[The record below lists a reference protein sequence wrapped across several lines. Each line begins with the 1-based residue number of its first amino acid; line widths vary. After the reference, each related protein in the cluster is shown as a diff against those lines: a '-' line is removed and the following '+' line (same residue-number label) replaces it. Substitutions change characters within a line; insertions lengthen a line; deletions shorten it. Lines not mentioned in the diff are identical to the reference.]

1 MGNSIKKKF
10 WWVMKQIKLLKN
22 FLFESPLQKCQEG
35 LEKKIRG
42 SEFVFDCIDL
52 LHYNLPKTSLNRSGL
67 CIDSPKWL

>member
-35 LEKKIRG
+35 LEKKLEEVNLFSI
-42 SEFVFDCIDL
+42 VLIYCITIFL
-52 LHYNLPKTSLNRSGL
+52 KRV
-67 CIDSPKWL
+67 